1 LPDVDVD
8 GQGSAGVRVGV
19 TGHRTF
25 AEVAAVSAL
34 VDDVLARLGEPG
46 RVITSL
52 AEGADRLVAERAAR
66 RPGWAHEVVLPL
78 DPVDYET
85 DFADGASVAEFRRL
99 LASAVERHRVPPAG
113 TREDAYLAAGI
124 EVLDR
129 SEALLAI
136 WDGQGARGRGGTAE
150 IVAEARARALPL
162 TWVHVGRSVPVMPSC
177 TQERWPWMP

>member
-1 LPDVDVD
+1 MDVD

-34 VDDVLARLGEPG
+34 VDHVLADLGDHG

-52 AEGADRLVAERAAR
+52 AEGADRLVAQRARLA
-66 RPGWAHEVVLPL
+66 GWSHEVVLPL
-78 DPVDYET
+78 DAADYET
-85 DFADGASVAEFRRL
+85 DFADEASVAEFRHL
-99 LASAVERHRVPPAG
+99 LASAVVLDRQPPAA
-113 TREDAYLAAGI
+113 TRDDAYLAAGI
-124 EVLDR
+124 AVLDR

-136 WDGQGARGRGGTAE
+136 WDGEDARGRGGTAE

-162 TWVHVGRSVPVMPSC
+162 TWVHVGRSVPVVPSC